1 MKHGI
6 SKTAAAVLVGGIL
19 VGGAAAADA
28 QAASQGR
35 ITSQEQLRSSIQKA
49 VAAEQARGPVLAGA
63 VGGRSA
69 VMAADDSTTA

>member
-6 SKTAAAVLVGGIL
+6 TKTAAAVLVGGIL
-19 VGGAAAADA
+19 VGGAAAADV

-49 VAAEQARGPVLAGA
+49 VAAEQSRGPVLVGC
-63 VGGRSA
+63 VGGR
-69 VMAADDSTTA
+69 AANIAT